1 MAKYDS
7 GILQDYADSL
17 YRKAAW
23 ITFKCSTLGAIT
35 GVVIAL
41 ILVYGVR
48 APNAESWGTP
58 ALVIFG
64 IIGALI
70 GFAIGQRRAFQYR
83 LQAQTVLCQMQIE
96 YNTRQKPRPEQE
108 TPRSQNEAG

>member
-23 ITFKCSTLGAIT
+23 VTFWCGIVGAII

-41 ILVYGVR
+41 ILAYGVFS
-48 APNAESWGTP
+48 AQSADSSNTAAS
-58 ALVIFG
+58 VVFG
-64 IIGALI
+64 IVGALI
-70 GFAIGQRRAFQYR
+70 GVAIGQRRSFEYR

-96 YNTRQKPRPEQE
+96 YNTRPR
-108 TPRSQNEAG
+108 

>member
-23 ITFKCSTLGAIT
+23 VTFKCGLVGTVV
-35 GVVIAL
+35 GVLVALVLAYIRDTRILSDTPWPVIA
-41 ILVYGVR
+41 V
-48 APNAESWGTP
+48 
-58 ALVIFG
+58 FG
-64 IIGALI
+64 IVGLLI
-70 GFAIGQRRAFQYR
+70 GVAIGQRRSFAYR

-96 YNTRQKPRPEQE
+96 YNTRPTK
-108 TPRSQNEAG
+108 

>member
-23 ITFKCSTLGAIT
+23 MTFKCGVIGA
-35 GVVIAL
+35 VV
-41 ILVYGVR
+41 
-48 APNAESWGTP
+48 GTVV
-58 ALVIFG
+58 ALVLAYATGTRILSDTPWAAIVFFG

-70 GFAIGQRRAFQYR
+70 GVAIGQRRSFAYR

-96 YNTRQKPRPEQE
+96 YNTRSAK
-108 TPRSQNEAG
+108 